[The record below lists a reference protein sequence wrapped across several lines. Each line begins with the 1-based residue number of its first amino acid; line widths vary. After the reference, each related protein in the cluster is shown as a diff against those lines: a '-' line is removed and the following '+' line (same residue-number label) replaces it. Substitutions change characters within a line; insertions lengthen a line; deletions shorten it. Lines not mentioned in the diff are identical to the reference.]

1 MTLGTESSPPSPA
14 RSVLP
19 CSIYPALVRG
29 LGLQAKEGKE
39 LRPCE
44 SINPLLP
51 RHFDISI
58 APPMHISRTKLQ
70 PDHG

>member
-1 MTLGTESSPPSPA
+1 MTLGTESSPPGPA

-19 CSIYPALVRG
+19 CSIYSALVRG

-44 SINPLLP
+44 SINP

-58 APPMHISRTKLQ
+58 APPMHISRTIFQ